1 MSLCDQKKE
10 RAKKKENIR
19 RRGRGTEGERGR
31 REARIQ
37 SSVGAGDVYYG
48 TLACIVVCV
57 VVISIICIIII
68 INIVL
73 FILFVIFI
81 IIIFGI
87 WFSCSYAQIHSAIGT
102 ECVVHGVV
110 EEGPFVCFMYQG
122 RASSPFSVI
131 LLVTT

>member
-1 MSLCDQKKE
+1 MIKKRESEKEREYKKE
-10 RAKKKENIR
+10 R
-19 RRGRGTEGERGR
+19 ERGG

-37 SSVGAGDVYYG
+37 SSVCAGDVYYG

-57 VVISIICIIII
+57 VVIIIV
-68 INIVL
+68 NIVL

-110 EEGPFVCFMYQG
+110 EEGPFVCFMYQC

-131 LLVTT
+131 FLVTT